1 MTSKCMLCWTAITNA
16 LAILMLLLVIYRAII
31 GFNDDIYT
39 STLSAF
45 SCIRTN
51 LSNTKD
57 K

>member
-1 MTSKCMLCWTAITNA
+1 MLCWTAIVNA
-16 LAILMLLLVIYRAII
+16 LAILMFLLVIYRALI
-31 GFNDDIYT
+31 GFNDDIFT

-51 LSNTKD
+51 LSNAKY

>member
-45 SCIRTN
+45 TCIRTN